1 MGHWKGFCRKL
12 KRDDQ
17 ENQSTLKKQPRFTQ
31 KSRRIHAVDQPSENE
46 SSEDEDAYT
55 SNTPRSRFH
64 TLSLSDKCFDA
75 ITSDTAFTDLDIKL
89 PQKPGQYKLQV
100 KIDTGANANAL
111 PLRTF
116 QQMYPK
122 QNVNDIVHR
131 ATDAKA
137 HLILWR
143 QHKMHRYH
151 EH

>member
-1 MGHWKGFCRKL
+1 MR
-12 KRDDQ
+12 
-17 ENQSTLKKQPRFTQ
+17 N
-31 KSRRIHAVDQPSENE
+31 
-46 SSEDEDAYT
+46 AYT

-64 TLSLSDKCFDA
+64 TVSLSDKCFDA

-116 QQMYPK
+116 RQMYPK

-131 ATDAKA
+131 ATDAKLTSYSGDNIKCIGTMNIDCKYQTSA
-137 HLILWR
+137 WNDTKFYVVDVPGPVILGPPCL
-143 QHKMHRYH
+143 
-151 EH
+151 